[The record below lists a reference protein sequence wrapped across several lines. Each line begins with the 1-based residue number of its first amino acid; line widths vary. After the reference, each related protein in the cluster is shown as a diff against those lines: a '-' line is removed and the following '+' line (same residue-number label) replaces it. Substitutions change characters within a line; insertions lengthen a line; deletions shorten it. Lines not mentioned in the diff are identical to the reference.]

1 MFTMTLTL
9 ANAAAVH
16 DHRNGTESHRG
27 YTRTEHHAGYLSPGD
42 LWRFDPDRLP
52 RTVTAVHWRYE
63 GVTLLDQYGCTFRY
77 PIDAVVPTAVAD
89 PWPRPAMIPRQA
101 ARVRSG

>member
-1 MFTMTLTL
+1 
-9 ANAAAVH
+9 
-16 DHRNGTESHRG
+16 
-27 YTRTEHHAGYLSPGD
+27 
-42 LWRFDPDRLP
+42 
-52 RTVTAVHWRYE
+52 VTAVHWRYE